1 MTLVASWYGGC
12 SAKAMRPLLVPLLAV
27 SLLAGC
33 SAPAADEDAAYSAEA
48 EGALTLADGDRYV
61 VRADAQS
68 GEVVLRTSV
77 DGVPLPYDAPA
88 MLGKALLIHP
98 LPGRADEGIYARVTS
113 ATRVQGEGRLDSG
126 DTLRLT
132 TTPLS
137 LEEMAGLSEDDVL
150 RIYLARGLRGGSLE
164 PASLSLLD
172 VGGTP
177 PANTSANTPAN
188 TGAWSGLLS
197 GQLPMVSVVPPNAN
211 LGAFVGNVDLGPL
224 DLSFKP
230 EGKLAYRRESGLE
243 IGLRGEM
250 RAKMEITVSGMAG
263 VRAPIFVTPDA
274 KLPPV
279 TFLVPIGPFP
289 VPVQLGVS
297 GNLRCDLLAG
307 GRVAATVALGATVRF
322 GGSSRFNPTK
332 NTLPT
337 NWIQAGEWP
346 YELDASFEASAT
358 GDVDPAVGIACVVP
372 RVNLDVRVAGV
383 AGPYLALVPQ
393 VASFADRTEARPS
406 LRAGWASGT
415 LLFGSPARAEV
426 ELIGKTYRL

>member
-177 PANTSANTPAN
+177 PANTSAKLPCCAEDVSMVMMPMSASSFSMDKARRSFGMTWDGGHLFHPA
-188 TGAWSGLLS
+188 LS
-197 GQLPMVSVVPPNAN
+197 GRATLTE
-211 LGAFVGNVDLGPL
+211 G
-224 DLSFKP
+224 LSIP
-230 EGKLAYRRESGLE
+230 
-243 IGLRGEM
+243 
-250 RAKMEITVSGMAG
+250 
-263 VRAPIFVTPDA
+263 
-274 KLPPV
+274 
-279 TFLVPIGPFP
+279 
-289 VPVQLGVS
+289 
-297 GNLRCDLLAG
+297 
-307 GRVAATVALGATVRF
+307 
-322 GGSSRFNPTK
+322 
-332 NTLPT
+332 
-337 NWIQAGEWP
+337 
-346 YELDASFEASAT
+346 
-358 GDVDPAVGIACVVP
+358 VDPRARVHLHEVP
-372 RVNLDVRVAGV
+372 C
-383 AGPYLALVPQ
+383 
-393 VASFADRTEARPS
+393 
-406 LRAGWASGT
+406 
-415 LLFGSPARAEV
+415 
-426 ELIGKTYRL
+426 